1 MNAFEKLSREIERM
15 LRDRLI
21 LLFIALTS
29 VGAVWFCL
37 NTSGRTASD
46 AYILEPA
53 KNSAILGALL
63 FSVLT
68 LAQFHRDYKNHTD
81 AIILTCTDS
90 IFYQLRRTLAL
101 ICTAVGTAWIVT
113 LFAFPFALA
122 KTGVYFQP
130 GSFAASW
137 YLIFLGALIFS
148 ILLSA
153 GFYLLFRRVEA
164 AFVAVVCLIVLSK
177 LLESQSALNP
187 SFLLFWVQTNADCFS
202 DLVSNQFQIDLIL
215 WNRLF
220 CFLVSLSIWLM
231 GLWGSR
237 RYGRGVFSSFV
248 SNARRAWI
256 PVLLIAATVLS
267 YGSFA
272 AEPYFDHSVP
282 RDYSA
287 AYSSGT
293 GIVVSS
299 GGDEVGN
306 PSLLLTNKSVKVD
319 IDTAVRCLSG
329 EASYTLRNTSG
340 GAQTLPVLL
349 NSGYT
354 VGSIQVNGASAQAVR
369 DPAEK
374 EGNATWR
381 INLPNASEYAV
392 VIRYAGKVGNDGSL
406 SQKPVYGI
414 CNEYVDLPATGF
426 SPKTDVSVAD
436 DCGFSGTLSLDERLE
451 PVFTRANGVKGKT
464 ANGKTQWQFAS
475 EPGNDRTGL
484 DAAVYDT
491 TTFKAGGLNVEFKYF
506 TKQKAAIADMGTI
519 AIMKD
524 AIDYFTNAF
533 GPLLY
538 QDHLTVLE
546 LPAYFSGGGA
556 FGNISAMDE
565 TSFAVAGYLPDGAGD
580 PDSGGGIDV
589 LVHELAH
596 QWWGLA
602 TYPMADG
609 KSYWSAEGITCYS
622 TYCFMKDY
630 FGADYANSH
639 FVSEWQKNLKSYR
652 NAFYIQN
659 PTYLKKLSPGDQSNV
674 KAALNNIGLYDIM
687 PLQFVKAEK
696 ALGGSGALQKKL
708 SELYLKHLGQPITY
722 DDFLAAVGLAKEA
735 LDLA

>member
-1 MNAFEKLSREIERM
+1 MNAFAKLSREIGRM
-15 LRDRLI
+15 LRDRLT

-37 NTSGRTASD
+37 NASGRTASD

-53 KNSAILGALL
+53 KNSALLGAML
-63 FSVLT
+63 FAALT
-68 LAQFHRDYKNHTD
+68 LVQFHRDYKNHTD
-81 AIILTCTDS
+81 SIILTCTDS
-90 IFYQLRRTLAL
+90 IFYQFRRTLAL
-101 ICTAVGTAWIVT
+101 ICTAIVTALIVT
-113 LFAFPFALA
+113 LFALPFALT
-122 KTGVYFQP
+122 KTGAYFQP

-137 YLIFLGALIFS
+137 YLIFLGALVFS
-148 ILLSA
+148 ILLSS

-177 LLESQSALNP
+177 LLESQYTLNP
-187 SFLLFWVQTNADCFS
+187 SYLLFWVQTNADSFS

-220 CFLVSLSIWLM
+220 GLLVSLSIWFL

-237 RYGRGVFSSFV
+237 RYGRGVFGSFV
-248 SNARRAWI
+248 CNARRAWM
-256 PVLLIAATVLS
+256 PVFLIAATVLS
-267 YGSFA
+267 YGSYA
-272 AEPYFDHSVP
+272 AEPYFDRSIP
-282 RDYSA
+282 MDYSA
-287 AYSSGT
+287 GYNSGT

-299 GGDEVGN
+299 SGDEVGN
-306 PSLLLTNKSVKVD
+306 PALLLTNKSVKAD
-319 IDTAVRCLSG
+319 IDTAGRCLSG
-329 EASYTLRNTSG
+329 EAGYTLQNTSG
-340 GAQTLPVLL
+340 RAQTLPVLL

-354 VGSIQVNGASAQAVR
+354 VSSIQVNGASVQAVR
-369 DPAEK
+369 DSAEK
-374 EGNATWR
+374 EGNATWK
-381 INLPNASEYAV
+381 INLPDASQYTV

-406 SQKPVYGI
+406 SQKPVFGI
-414 CNEYVDLPATGF
+414 CDEYIDLPTTGF

-436 DCGFSGTLSLDERLE
+436 DCSFSGTLSLDERLE
-451 PVFTRANGVKGKT
+451 PVFTRANGVKGET
-464 ANGKTQWQFAS
+464 ANGKTQWQFTAD
-475 EPGNDRTGL
+475 PGNDRTGL

-506 TKQKAAIADMGTI
+506 AKQKAAIANTDTI
-519 AIMKD
+519 AIMKS

-533 GPLLY
+533 GPLPY
-538 QDHLTVLE
+538 KDHLTVLE

-556 FGNISAMDE
+556 FGNTSAMDE

-602 TYPMADG
+602 TYPMPDDT
-609 KSYWSAEGITCYS
+609 SYWSAEGITCYS

-630 FGADYANSH
+630 FGADYADSH
-639 FVSEWQKNLKSYR
+639 FVSGWQSSLKSYR

-659 PTYLKKLSPGDQSNV
+659 PAYLKKLSASDRSNV
-674 KAALNNIGLYDIM
+674 LSALNNIGLYDIM
-687 PLQFVKAEK
+687 PLRLVKAEK
-696 ALGGSGALQKKL
+696 ALGGGGAFQKKL

-722 DDFLAAVGLAKEA
+722 DDFLSATGLTKEA
-735 LDLA
+735 IDLA

>member
-1 MNAFEKLSREIERM
+1 MNAFVKLSREIGRM
-15 LRDRLI
+15 LRDRLT

-29 VGAVWFCL
+29 AGGVWFCL

-63 FSVLT
+63 FAALT

-81 AIILTCTDS
+81 AIILTCADS

-101 ICTAVGTAWIVT
+101 ICTAVITAFIVT
-113 LFAFPFALA
+113 LFAFPFAWI
-122 KTGVYFQP
+122 KTGAYFQMI
-130 GSFAASW
+130 SFAVSW
-137 YLIFLGALIFS
+137 YLIFWGALLFS
-148 ILLSA
+148 ILLSS
-153 GFYLLFRRVEA
+153 GFYMLFRRTEV
-164 AFVAVVCLIVLSK
+164 AFIAMVCLIVLSK
-177 LLESQSALNP
+177 LLESQYTLNP
-187 SFLLFWVQTNADCFS
+187 SYLLFWVQTNADSFS

-220 CFLVSLSIWLM
+220 GLLVSLSIWFL

-237 RYGRGVFSSFV
+237 RYGRGVFGSFI
-248 SNARRAWI
+248 SNARRSWM

-267 YGSFA
+267 YGSYA
-272 AEPYFDHSVP
+272 SEPYFDHSIP
-282 RDYSA
+282 EDYSA
-287 AYSSGT
+287 DYSSGT

-306 PSLLLTNKSVKVD
+306 QTLLLTGKSVKAE
-319 IDTAVRCLSG
+319 IDTAGRCLSG
-329 EASYTLRNTSG
+329 EATYTLHNTSG
-340 GAQTLPVLL
+340 KAQTLPVLL

-354 VGSIQVNGASAQAVR
+354 ISSIQVNGASAQTGR
-369 DPAEK
+369 DSAEK
-374 EGNATWR
+374 EGNATWK

-392 VIRYAGKVGNDGSL
+392 MIRYAGKVSNDGSL
-406 SQKPVYGI
+406 SQRPIFGI
-414 CNEYVDLPATGF
+414 CDEYIDLPTTGF

-436 DCGFSGTLSLDERLE
+436 DCSFSGTLSLDERLE
-451 PVFTRANGVKGKT
+451 PVFTRANGVKGET
-464 ANGKTQWQFAS
+464 VNGKTQWQFTAD
-475 EPGNDRTGL
+475 PGNDRTGL
-484 DAAVYDT
+484 DAAAYDT
-491 TTFKAGGLNVEFKYF
+491 TTFKAGGLNVKFKYF
-506 TKQKAAIADMGTI
+506 TKQKAAIANMDTI
-519 AIMKD
+519 TIMKA

-533 GPLLY
+533 GPLPY

-556 FGNISAMDE
+556 FGNTSAMDE
-565 TSFAVAGYLPDGAGD
+565 TSFAVASYLPDGAGD

-602 TYPMADG
+602 TYPMTDD

-630 FGADYANSH
+630 FGTDYADSH
-639 FVSEWQKNLKSYR
+639 FTSEWQSNMKSYQ

-659 PTYLKKLSPGDQSNV
+659 PTYLKKLSASDQSNV
-674 KAALNNIGLYDIM
+674 LSALNNIGLYDIM
-687 PLQFVKAEK
+687 PLQLLKAEK
-696 ALGGSGALQKKL
+696 ALGGGGAFQKKL
-708 SELYLKHLGQPITY
+708 SELYLKHLGQPIPY
-722 DDFLAAVGLAKEA
+722 DDFLAATGLTKEA